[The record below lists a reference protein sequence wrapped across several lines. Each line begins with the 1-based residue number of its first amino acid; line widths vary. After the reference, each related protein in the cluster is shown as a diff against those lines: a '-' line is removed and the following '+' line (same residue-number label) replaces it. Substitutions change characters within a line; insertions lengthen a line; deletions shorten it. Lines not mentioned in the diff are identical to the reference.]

1 MPWHTVH
8 KIHCYCAPEPF
19 SGPRGRTVPKQY
31 GCREGCTFTC
41 TRIVCVAQNPVFQ
54 RLELIT
60 GSAGIKALAKTR
72 VIVFG
77 IGGVGSW
84 CAEAL
89 VRSGV
94 GTIALVDSDIV
105 CVTNINRQVQATAE
119 SVGKPKVLELA
130 ARLRQIHP
138 DASIL
143 PLEMIFS
150 RTTADGFALDGYHY
164 VIDAIDSLS
173 NKVDLIIASC
183 KAGARVFS
191 ALGASNKLD
200 PLRIRVDSLW
210 NSQGCPLGRYIR
222 KRLRKKGFEGEVTC
236 VYSEENLP
244 LQPAPDCLC
253 PKTGKRPG
261 GGAAPAHEWC
271 STKKQIN
278 GSAVHVTGTFGF
290 YLAGLVIQDVVARAT
305 GLPQGK

>member
-1 MPWHTVH
+1 M
-8 KIHCYCAPEPF
+8 
-19 SGPRGRTVPKQY
+19 
-31 GCREGCTFTC
+31 
-41 TRIVCVAQNPVFQ
+41 AQNPVFQ

-89 VRSGV
+89 VRSGI

-138 DASIL
+138 DTAIL
-143 PLEMIFS
+143 PLETIFS
-150 RTTADGFALDGYHY
+150 KTTADGFALDGYHY

-183 KAGARVFS
+183 KAGAKVFS

-222 KRLRKKGFEGEVTC
+222 KRLRRKGFEGDVTC

-244 LQPAPDCLC
+244 LQPAGGACGTPDCLC
-253 PKTGKRPG
+253 PKTGKG
-261 GGAAPAHEWC
+261 HEWC

-305 GLPQGK
+305 GSPQGK

>member
-1 MPWHTVH
+1 MTEQMQLPAA
-8 KIHCYCAPEPF
+8 AP
-19 SGPRGRTVPKQY
+19 SQARGS
-31 GCREGCTFTC
+31 CL
-41 TRIVCVAQNPVFQ
+41 AQHPVFQ
-54 RLELIT
+54 RLEIIT
-60 GSAGIKALAKTR
+60 GAAGIQALAKTR

-89 VRSGV
+89 VRSGI
-94 GTIALVDSDIV
+94 GTVALVDSDIV

-130 ARLRQIHP
+130 TRLRQIHP
-138 DASIL
+138 DAVIL
-143 PLEMIFS
+143 PLETVFS
-150 RTTADGFALDGYHY
+150 RATADGFALDSYHY

-222 KRLRKKGFEGEVTC
+222 KRLRRKGFEGDVTC

-244 LQPAPDCLC
+244 LQSAGGACGTPDCLC
-253 PKTGKRPG
+253 PKTRKRPG
-261 GGAAPAHEWC
+261 DDALPAHEWC